1 MRPASARRGADS
13 GVPDTAVSHQHVSGC
28 VLFGATVEKSPTGTE
43 NNWGIGVRFDWKVN
57 FNKRLWQVL

>member
-43 NNWGIGVRFDWKVN
+43 NNWGSGLGSTGK
-57 FNKRLWQVL
+57 